1 MLSSVGVQL
10 YKANIYKKY
19 AIKFQVSIIQIMIF
33 CYIPNQIDDK
43 KLSLIKSL
51 LNERYLMFFCEVDA
65 GIEIINEKNQKVL
78 REIVLHFKPI
88 LFWVHSIKELQM
100 SATILSEL
108 IIFLLKHNCIFQSEQ
123 DNFYWKDKDIHTV
136 YPKIFELLK

>member
-1 MLSSVGVQL
+1 
-10 YKANIYKKY
+10 
-19 AIKFQVSIIQIMIF
+19 MIF

-51 LNERYLMFFCEVDA
+51 LNERYLMFFCEVDD

-100 SATILSEL
+100 SATVLSEL

-123 DNFYWKDKDIHTV
+123 DDFYWKDKDIHTV